1 MVRCTYEQT
10 LPASAD
16 EVWAVFSRFGE
27 IDWLPGP
34 ERVETSGAG
43 VGMTR
48 FLHIPGLEAPIE
60 ETLESLDEAN
70 QRFSYRVKKNPF
82 VPYNRYQATV
92 GVEAADAGCLVKF
105 ESTFELDQEATEAAA
120 SQAAAE
126 QAARQA
132 VSGFYQMM
140 ANALAGAVSSGQS
153 NRNASDEE

>member
-10 LPASAD
+10 LPASAN

-34 ERVETSGAG
+34 ERVETSGTG

-105 ESTFELDQEATEAAA
+105 ESHLRTGPGGHGGR
-120 SQAAAE
+120 SQPGGG
-126 QAARQA
+126 RT
-132 VSGFYQMM
+132 GGP
-140 ANALAGAVSSGQS
+140 AGRERFLPNDGECAGRGVSSGQS